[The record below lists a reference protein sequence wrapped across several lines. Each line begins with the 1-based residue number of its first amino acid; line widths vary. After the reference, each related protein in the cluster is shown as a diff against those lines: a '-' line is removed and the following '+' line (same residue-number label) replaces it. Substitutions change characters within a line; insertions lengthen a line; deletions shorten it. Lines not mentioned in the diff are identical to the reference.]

1 MKKEELEKLKELA
14 NSNNIPHNFICNDPT
29 QKDQIDYWNA
39 TNPTK
44 ILELIES
51 YERSL
56 KLVKACEMTLSHA
69 LALDYLGEGSTM
81 GMALGVVKEC
91 EEFLRSIE

>member
-56 KLVKACEMTLSHA
+56 EVIEFYADRENWDMENLVS
-69 LALDYLGEGSTM
+69 STM
-81 GMALGVVKEC
+81 VQIVDKKWV
-91 EEFLRSIE
+91 